1 MYFLDRITVGD
12 ESSPVYES
20 YEYSPKTTIL
30 GLPAW
35 AALLIL
41 IALPIITFLTLYITY
56 GKNNQ

>member
-12 ESSPVYES
+12 ESSPVYQS
-20 YEYSPKTTIL
+20 YEYSPSATIL

-41 IALPIITFLTLYITY
+41 IALPIIAFIAFYMIY
-56 GKNNQ
+56 GKNN